1 MKTIPAIDLYN
12 NKCVRLEK
20 GEFKKMT
27 TYSSDPLE
35 QAKQFEDAGLKHL
48 HLVDLQGAEAGKPIH
63 LKTLEKIAS
72 NTLLSID
79 YGGGLRTPDTASMA
93 IDAGAQKVNI
103 GTMLFSSLETIRKLL
118 WKINPEKIIASLD
131 VLDNQV
137 KISGWKQNTYTPVEL
152 AIKDLLK
159 KGIQCFSVTDI
170 ASDGTLSGTSTDLFV
185 NLRTLFPNIEIVAG
199 GGISSLNELEVLDA
213 LGIDAAIVGKAI
225 YENRISAQQL
235 AAFMKKT
242 IPNPYLR

>member
-103 GTMLFSSLETIRKLL
+103 GTMLLSSLETIRKLL

-131 VLDNQV
+131 VLDNHV

>member
-103 GTMLFSSLETIRKLL
+103 GTMLFSSLEIIRKLL